1 MSRPIA
7 NTINCPSQSSSN
19 SFFSLLTLLLILA
32 SLLIPVSGYAGAA
45 RSSLQNKISLE
56 RVVAPSGGYGYRLQY
71 YVPAPIDVFWRFKTD
86 FDNDVLLT
94 NEELIEHRI
103 VESFDN
109 SVITENRYATAPG
122 LRFLWQTDVILDKF
136 QLEFKLLNNEDC
148 RHEFHHGTIELSP
161 AGDYT
166 QVTQTA
172 YFDFA
177 GASLWVKY
185 PWYGGMKSTL
195 TKMVKW
201 EQSVASEFKQSYLA
215 ALDR

>member
-1 MSRPIA
+1 
-7 NTINCPSQSSSN
+7 
-19 SFFSLLTLLLILA
+19 
-32 SLLIPVSGYAGAA
+32 
-45 RSSLQNKISLE
+45 
-56 RVVAPSGGYGYRLQY
+56 
-71 YVPAPIDVFWRFKTD
+71 
-86 FDNDVLLT
+86 
-94 NEELIEHRI
+94 
-103 VESFDN
+103 
-109 SVITENRYATAPG
+109 
-122 LRFLWQTDVILDKF
+122 
-136 QLEFKLLNNEDC
+136 
-148 RHEFHHGTIELSP
+148 LSP

>member
-122 LRFLWQTDVILDKF
+122 LRFL
-136 QLEFKLLNNEDC
+136 
-148 RHEFHHGTIELSP
+148 
-161 AGDYT
+161 
-166 QVTQTA
+166 
-172 YFDFA
+172 
-177 GASLWVKY
+177 
-185 PWYGGMKSTL
+185 
-195 TKMVKW
+195 
-201 EQSVASEFKQSYLA
+201 
-215 ALDR
+215 